1 MAEDTVKVSSH
12 VEAGKQEPKT
22 PREVQEQIKARLQNS
37 QRQAE
42 ELRDSMEK
50 DARELRS
57 SGVTWAEIG
66 SIVGISAQAAYQRWS
81 EAGNKKHRE
90 RQQARRSHDVTQAQT
105 VRGTV

>member
-1 MAEDTVKVSSH
+1 MAENAVDASDH
-12 VEAGKQEPKT
+12 AGPGSQEPKT
-22 PREVQEQIKARLQNS
+22 PREVQEQIKARLQHS

-42 ELRDSMEK
+42 MLRDAMEK